1 MRQFFISSLYIVAEG
16 DGDKAVAI
24 LAAHVE
30 LGSQIEPMGRAS
42 CELLSTLALS
52 RGEFRKT

>member
-1 MRQFFISSLYIVAEG
+1 MSSLYIVAEE